1 MHKIHKLCLFGT
13 LFLKNEKSLPLLVG
27 QNSQKF
33 KPSNLEEPVLS
44 KFDSIRFSG
53 TSLTTTA
60 CISILE
66 IFPSTEKKIFKIC
79 SKLDQP
85 KNHFSTESSN
95 ILRTQIGFFFVNSS
109 HLGSCFNAP

>member
-53 TSLTTTA
+53 TSLTATT
-60 CISILE
+60 
-66 IFPSTEKKIFKIC
+66 IFQFWKSFTQLKKKYL
-79 SKLDQP
+79 K
-85 KNHFSTESSN
+85 
-95 ILRTQIGFFFVNSS
+95 FVQN
-109 HLGSCFNAP
+109 